1 MCFKKITAAILSF
14 VISSTLSLA
23 QDRVASFADA
33 DNSSSHVTAKP
44 MFCAAA
50 AVIESTNNAIA
61 DALIETASKYVGTPY
76 RLGSTGP
83 NRFDCSGFTSFV
95 YRTEDI
101 QLMRRSADQYTQGKR
116 VSLSELKKGDLVFFS
131 GSRGGS
137 RVGHV
142 GMVVEADNDSRSFRF
157 IHASCHGV
165 REDSSTDSYY
175 SSRYIGACRIL
186 EN

>member
-1 MCFKKITAAILSF
+1 MYLQKITASLLSF
-14 VISSTLSLA
+14 ILCAGLSMA
-23 QDRVASFADA
+23 QDHVASFANA
-33 DNSSSHVTAKP
+33 DDTRSEAAAKP
-44 MFCAAA
+44 MFSAAA

-142 GMVVEADNDSRSFRF
+142 GMVVEADNDNRSFRF

-175 SSRYIGACRIL
+175 SSRYVGACRIL